1 MARAYLNIVKNGL
14 SSGDNT
20 IYTCPGGG
28 QAIIKVVNI
37 YNTSGGAVTVSTK
50 VLDSSASVTGVW
62 DETSVSANTQERVLQ
77 NGEVIVLE
85 ANDILKINAG
95 SGSVIDAIISLLQ
108 IT

>member
-50 VLDSSASVTGVW
+50 VLDK
-62 DETSVSANTQERVLQ
+62 TQ
-77 NGEVIVLE
+77 
-85 ANDILKINAG
+85 
-95 SGSVIDAIISLLQ
+95 
-108 IT
+108 